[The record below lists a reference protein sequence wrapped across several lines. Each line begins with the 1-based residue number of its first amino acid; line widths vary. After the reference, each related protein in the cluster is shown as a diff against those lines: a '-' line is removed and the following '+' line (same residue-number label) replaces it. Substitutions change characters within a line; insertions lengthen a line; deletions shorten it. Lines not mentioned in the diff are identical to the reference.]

1 MRIIL
6 YYILILGVY
15 VSNSTAFCYELV
27 THGAITQ
34 KTLERVTQADSQFLS
49 RLGIAVFSDD
59 VTEESGLVLEE
70 GTDTTIEGAIVIA
83 RREGWIS
90 QLVDSQS
97 VCYHVE
103 TANTDK
109 SDRAMAKFHRNG
121 DFTWYG

>member
-1 MRIIL
+1 MIWIRNFL
-6 YYILILGVY
+6 LVGLITSLASCSIGTPRHW
-15 VSNSTAFCYELV
+15 SEQTG
-27 THGAITQ
+27 T
-34 KTLERVTQADSQFLS
+34 
-49 RLGIAVFSDD
+49 
-59 VTEESGLVLEE
+59 VLEE

-109 SDRAMAKFHRNG
+109 SGRAMAKFHRNG